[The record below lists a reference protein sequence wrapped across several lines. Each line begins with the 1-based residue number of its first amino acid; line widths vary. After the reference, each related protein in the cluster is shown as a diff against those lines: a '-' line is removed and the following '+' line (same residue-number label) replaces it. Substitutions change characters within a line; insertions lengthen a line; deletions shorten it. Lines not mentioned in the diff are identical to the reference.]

1 MKKDAVHDWL
11 EITGRPPV
19 LSESDLIKLTRIVQN
34 PKEKEKNRRTAVDKI
49 VRHNLRMVV
58 KITIEFLRR
67 RNISTTD
74 DRIADYLQQGT
85 LGLIRAAEKFDPS
98 KGYKFTTYT
107 YRWVRQ
113 RLGRYYYKN
122 YSLVYIPENT
132 LTGLLNGHSR
142 GSTQELVDAAA
153 QVASIDSLD
162 RIITEPSGL
171 QVRLGDLVAE
181 TVPTW

>member
-11 EITGRPPV
+11 KITGRPPL
-19 LSESDLIKLTRIVQN
+19 LSEAEIITLTRIIQN
-34 PKEKEKNRRTAVDKI
+34 PEEKERNRRTAVDKI

-58 KITIEFLRR
+58 KVTIEFLRR
-67 RNISTTD
+67 RNIGTND
-74 DRIADYLQQGT
+74 DRVSDYLQQGT

-122 YSLVYIPENT
+122 YSLIYIPENT
-132 LTGLLNGHSR
+132 LTGLLNGHTQ
-142 GSTQELVDAAA
+142 GSTKELIEAAA
-153 QVASIDSLD
+153 QVVSIDSLD
-162 RIITEPSGL
+162 RTITQDSGL

-181 TVPTW
+181 TTAVW